1 MTWKSLKARLSDPI
15 VAGGLILLVLG
26 EVQAQSDVLLSWL
39 SPEAAGRVL
48 SLIGVIAVVIRYIQT
63 LPVVPDEPEDPTNQG
78 GFARVGLLVVQA
90 LAWGF
95 LASIVMAVQ
104 GCSGLKTAYQEAES
118 LDEYAYV
125 LAEHYASLVKEAADL
140 KERPGTPQSV
150 IRAMQEA
157 DRAAKPVIT
166 ELRELRD
173 VYMGVR
179 NAQTEADLQAAID
192 RAVLKIA
199 DLVRAVQSARK
210 SGSTSSLEDR
220 ILNRARFIK
229 WSYV

>member
-1 MTWKSLKARLSDPI
+1 MTRWQALKARLADPI
-15 VAGGLILLVLG
+15 VLGGLLLLILG
-26 EVQAQSDVLLSWL
+26 EVQAQSDILLSWL

-48 SLIGVIAVVIRYIQT
+48 SLIGIIAMVIRYLQT
-63 LPVVPDEPEDPTNQG
+63 IPVKAEEPDDVNNQS
-78 GFARVGLLVVQA
+78 GFAKIALLFQIASWGV
-90 LAWGF
+90 LA
-95 LASIVMAVQ
+95 AIVIAVQ
-104 GCSGLKTAYQEAES
+104 GCSWTKMAYQEAES

-157 DRAAKPVIT
+157 DQAAKPVIT

-220 ILNRARFIK
+220 ILDRARFIK